1 MKSPSEKR
9 IASHVRA
16 YRARGFDC
24 LCGNMRMASRALT
37 QLYDSYLAPS
47 GLTSGQLAVLWSVI
61 AAEPLSL
68 GAVADWLVMDKTT
81 VSRNVAMLADMGL
94 VELRPGPDARM
105 KLASS
110 TPKGRKAFS
119 SAMPRWKA
127 AQACIERK
135 IGRETFSQAVGGARK
150 PRPED
155 PGKRP
160 GLSVASEEAPPSN
173 GASAAEIRRRK
184 KGPRGPFPLLRPA
197 SRISGTR
204 T

>member
-47 GLTSGQLAVLWSVI
+47 GLTSGQLPVLWSVI

-68 GAVADWLVMDKTT
+68 GEIADWLVMDKTT
-81 VSRNVAMLADMGL
+81 VSRNVATLAEMGL
-94 VELRPGPDARM
+94 VELRPGPDARV

-127 AQACIERK
+127 AQDCVEKR
-135 IGRETFSQAVGGARK
+135 IGRETFSQAVAGARK
-150 PRPED
+150 LARKVQGSA
-155 PGKRP
+155 PG
-160 GLSVASEEAPPSN
+160 
-173 GASAAEIRRRK
+173 
-184 KGPRGPFPLLRPA
+184 
-197 SRISGTR
+197 
-204 T
+204 